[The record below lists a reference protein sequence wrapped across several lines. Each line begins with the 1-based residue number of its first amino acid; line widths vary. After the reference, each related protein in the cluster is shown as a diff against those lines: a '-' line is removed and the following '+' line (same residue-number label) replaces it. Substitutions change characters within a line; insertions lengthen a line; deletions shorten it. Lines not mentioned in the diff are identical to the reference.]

1 MEGDIITLQ
10 DMYHFQQRG
19 RDANDKIVSEFQ
31 ATGIRPKFLEKLA
44 TEGIIVEKEIFW
56 PQEEMMA

>member
-10 DMYHFQQRG
+10 DIYHFQQRG
-19 RDANDKIVSEFQ
+19 RDANDKIIGESQ
-31 ATGIRPKFLEKLA
+31 ATGIRPQFLEKLA
-44 TEGIIVEKEIFW
+44 TEDITLEKEIFW